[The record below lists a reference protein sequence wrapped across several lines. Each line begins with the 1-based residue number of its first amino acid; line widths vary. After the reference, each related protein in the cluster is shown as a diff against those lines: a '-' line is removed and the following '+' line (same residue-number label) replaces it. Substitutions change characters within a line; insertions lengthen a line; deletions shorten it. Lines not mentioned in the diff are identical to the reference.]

1 MYALIASFFNC
12 QNSKLTMSFDI
23 SLSLLSNSR
32 LCRRGRSNKR
42 SNQSKPL
49 VSIIKMTLFKC
60 KYIRPRVV
68 DLSFIVIL
76 VHRKIEVLLC
86 CINFDYTINFAKN
99 VLFFYFFSFEYK
111 KKKRK
116 IHSIMLQ
123 NLLFDYSNIFYEL
136 YEL

>member
-76 VHRKIEVLLC
+76 ALQKIEALLC
-86 CINFDYTINFAKN
+86 FINFDYTINFVKN
-99 VLFFYFFSFEYK
+99 VVFLSIFFLLSIK
-111 KKKRK
+111 KGKKNT
-116 IHSIMLQ
+116 L
-123 NLLFDYSNIFYEL
+123 
-136 YEL
+136 